1 MFVHSIRINSQKI
14 NKNISQGLEKI
25 YLADKTHKVYL

>member
-14 NKNISQGLEKI
+14 NKNISQWLGKI
-25 YLADKTHKVYL
+25 YLADKTYKVYL